1 MSRSPFIPRPFLLL
15 ALFVVGLL
23 ACDGDDSPPG
33 DLIPQDKMA
42 EILTEI
48 HVAEARVTHLQLRS
62 QDSSVFVYDK
72 LQKRIWK
79 ENKVDTSLY
88 RKSYTYYT
96 SHPALLTEIYD
107 EVEKNLAT
115 REKKK
120 NIKL

>member
-1 MSRSPFIPRPFLLL
+1 MPSLPLIPRPFLLL
-15 ALFVVGLL
+15 TLFVVGLL
-23 ACDGDDSPPG
+23 SCEGSDSPPG
-33 DLIPQDKMA
+33 DLIPQEKMA

-62 QDSSVFVYDK
+62 QDSSIFVYDK
-72 LQKRIWK
+72 LQRRIWEK
-79 ENKVDTSLY
+79 NKVDTSLY

-96 SHPALLTEIYD
+96 SHPTLLTEIYNT
-107 EVEKNLAT
+107 VEKNLEA

>member
-1 MSRSPFIPRPFLLL
+1 MSLLRFILPTFLLP
-15 ALFVVGLL
+15 ALCIVGLW
-23 ACDGDDSPPG
+23 ACDGDDRPPS

-48 HVAEARVTHLQLRS
+48 HVAEARVTNMQLRS
-62 QDSSVFVYDK
+62 QDSSVFVFDK
-72 LQKRIWK
+72 LQNRIWK
-79 ENKVDTSLY
+79 KNKVDTSLY

-96 SHPALLTEIYD
+96 SHPTLLTEIYD
-107 EVEKNLAT
+107 RVEKNLEV

>member
-1 MSRSPFIPRPFLLL
+1 MPRLPFIFRPFLLL
-15 ALFVVGLL
+15 TVFVGGLL
-23 ACDGDDSPPG
+23 ACDSDGSPPG
-33 DLIPQDKMA
+33 ELIPQEKMA

-48 HVAEARVTHLQLRS
+48 HVAEARVTNMQFRS

-72 LQKRIWK
+72 LQKRIWEK
-79 ENKVDTSLY
+79 NKVDTSLY

-107 EVEKNLAT
+107 QVEKNLEV
-115 REKKK
+115 REKKR